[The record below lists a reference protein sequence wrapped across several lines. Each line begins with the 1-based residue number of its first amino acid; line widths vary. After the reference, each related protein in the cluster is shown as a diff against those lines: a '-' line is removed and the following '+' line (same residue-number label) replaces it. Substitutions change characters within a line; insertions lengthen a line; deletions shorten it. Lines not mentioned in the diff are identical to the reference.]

1 MTQLYYGLSR
11 PGPYNVFIRKYK
23 DTRVARCPV
32 VHRRRFCSRVFECSK
47 NETCES
53 GLEFVNVPKT
63 KLARAHLNSRD
74 ARSRDHQILSELMP
88 CHNLFVA
95 TLVLLRNSRRARIR
109 QGAARPRSPL
119 RANRDGGASGP
130 GRRRPT
136 EAARG
141 TQMRLFIVLRNQDR
155 FLALLPLAGTKTGRC
170 MSAVAVPRKTPELP
184 ETAARVPS
192 ILHVFLSETGA
203 LGSRVSCPSRGPRL
217 LRSSAQ
223 FASTAAAVRQYCRCI
238 PCMPRGEPVR
248 TQEAIEAL
256 LGTPAGC
263 RRRSRASVATQL
275 LA

>member
-63 KLARAHLNSRD
+63 KLARADLNSRD
-74 ARSRDHQILSELMP
+74 ARSRHHQILSELLP

-109 QGAARPRSPL
+109 AGAARPRSPL
-119 RANRDGGASGP
+119 RANRDGGARPCRG
-130 GRRRPT
+130 RPT

-141 TQMRLFIVLRNQDR
+141 TQMHLFIVLRNQDR
-155 FLALLPLAGTKTGRC
+155 FLALLLAGTKTGRC
-170 MSAVAVPRKTPELP
+170 NHSLLIVAHL
-184 ETAARVPS
+184 
-192 ILHVFLSETGA
+192 
-203 LGSRVSCPSRGPRL
+203 
-217 LRSSAQ
+217 
-223 FASTAAAVRQYCRCI
+223 STAH
-238 PCMPRGEPVR
+238 E
-248 TQEAIEAL
+248 L
-256 LGTPAGC
+256 
-263 RRRSRASVATQL
+263 
-275 LA
+275 